1 MFPCLFFIFGHGSSL
16 ALTDLMCMVMRCC
29 SCLENQRKKFLMVPR
44 GVKPYF
50 VHLLPNLF
58 PIARGR
64 VKYLIGVLYK
74 EFDTLLQKS

>member
-1 MFPCLFFIFGHGSSL
+1 
-16 ALTDLMCMVMRCC
+16 
-29 SCLENQRKKFLMVPR
+29 MVPR

-64 VKYLIGVLYK
+64 VKYLIGVPYK
-74 EFDTLLQKS
+74 EFDTLLQKSSEVYQVSEEKDRVL